1 MTTQETPIRDEIT
14 IEEFLTS
21 YNASTPEIQ
30 KEVRRLLGFE
40 G

>member
-1 MTTQETPIRDEIT
+1 MNPKENPIRVEIT
-14 IEEFLTS
+14 AEEFLIA
-21 YNASTPEIQ
+21 YNAATPEIQ